1 MQPRALAHLPD
12 VDARIVQVDAV
23 GEAVDVVAAGG
34 EDPAAARAVEGAE
47 AKPYAAGIGAFRL
60 HTPVRGSSF
69 SNADSS
75 DSLPNAAAVEPSTV
89 PYPPAA

>member
-1 MQPRALAHLPD
+1 MRQRRAQSKAPRA
-12 VDARIVQVDAV
+12 R
-23 GEAVDVVAAGG
+23 
-34 EDPAAARAVEGAE
+34 
-47 AKPYAAGIGAFRL
+47 PYTAAGIGAFRL

-69 SNADSS
+69 SNADKS